1 MASADST
8 PGQHHRLSLP
18 ALLGFSLPGLAL
30 GALAVSVSVYLPH
43 YYASHVGI
51 SLAAVGGA
59 FGIVRLFDG
68 GLDPILGVTMDQSR
82 TRYGR
87 YRPWLIASAPV
98 LMLGVYLLF
107 QPPPM
112 ASMGYLFTALAVYYV
127 GISLMT
133 LAHVSWASVI
143 AGQYH
148 ERSRVFGVF
157 QMVGVSG
164 ATLILILPILLARK
178 GSSDGG
184 VSAMGWF
191 IVALA
196 PLGVLLATLR
206 TPEPIAERTHEDHLE
221 WRDYWAIVTRPDV
234 LRIFAADICLTLG
247 PGWMSAL
254 YLFYFHDSRGFG
266 AGEASRLLL
275 IYIAAGV
282 VGALTISRLAMRI
295 GKHRAQMAASTG
307 YSLGL
312 IVLTLTPK
320 GVFWPAALL
329 MFVLGLL
336 AGSFPMLDRAMMGD
350 VADAIRLEQGKRRIG
365 LLFAM
370 ITTAQKMAVGLS
382 VLLSFAVLEWIGYR
396 AKDGAANTPQAIHGL
411 ELVYLIGPVAFVM
424 LGGACYIGYSL
435 DAKRHG
441 DIRAQL
447 EARDAL
453 TLGAPILGALG
464 GEPAVPPGVVD
475 AV

>member
-1 MASADST
+1 M
-8 PGQHHRLSLP
+8 P

-43 YYASHVGI
+43 FYASHVGI

-68 GLDPILGVTMDQSR
+68 GLDPILGIFMDQSR
-82 TRYGR
+82 TRFGR

-112 ASMGYLFTALAVYYV
+112 ASMGYLFGALAVYYV

-133 LAHVSWASVI
+133 LSHVSWASVI

-164 ATLILILPILLARK
+164 ATLILVLPILLARK
-178 GSSDGG
+178 GASDAG
-184 VSAMGWF
+184 VSAMGWL

-196 PLGVLLATLR
+196 PLGVFLATLR
-206 TPEPIAERTHEDHLE
+206 TPEPIAVRTHEDHLG

-247 PGWMSAL
+247 PGWMSAM
-254 YLFYFHDSRGFG
+254 YLFYFRDSRGFG

-282 VGALTISRLAMRI
+282 VGALSISRLAMRI

-312 IVLTLTPK
+312 IVLTLLPK
-320 GVFWPAALL
+320 GAFWPAGAI

-382 VLLSFAVLEWIGYR
+382 VLLSFAALEWIGYR

-435 DAKRHG
+435 DAKRHSE
-441 DIRAQL
+441 IRAQL
-447 EARDAL
+447 EARDAI
-453 TLGAPILGALG
+453 GATVPILEGFG
-464 GEPAVPPGVVD
+464 GEPSVPTHAIDV
-475 AV
+475 A

>member
-1 MASADST
+1 MASADSSQ
-8 PGQHHRLSLP
+8 GQHHRLSLP
-18 ALLGFSLPGLAL
+18 ALLGFSLPGFAL

-43 YYASHVGI
+43 YYASHIGI

-59 FGIVRLFDG
+59 FGVVRLFDG

-82 TRYGR
+82 TRIGR
-87 YRPWLIASAPV
+87 YRPWLIVSAPV

-107 QPPPM
+107 EPPSG
-112 ASMGYLFTALAVYYV
+112 AGMGYLFAALAVYYV

-133 LAHVSWASVI
+133 LSHVSWASVI

-148 ERSRVFGVF
+148 ERSRVFGVI

-178 GSSDGG
+178 GASDGG
-184 VSAMGWF
+184 VTAMGWF

-196 PLGVLLATLR
+196 PLGVFLATLR
-206 TPEPIAERTHEDHLE
+206 TPEPIAVHTQEDHLG
-221 WRDYWAIVTRPDV
+221 WRDYWAIVSRPDV
-234 LRIFAADICLTLG
+234 LRIFAADVCLTLG

-254 YLFYFHDSRGFG
+254 YLFYFHDSRGFA

-282 VGALTISRLAMRI
+282 VGALSISRLAMAI

-312 IVLTLTPK
+312 LLLTLTPK
-320 GVFWPAALL
+320 GAFWPVAAV
-329 MFVLGLL
+329 MFGLGLL

-382 VLLSFAVLEWIGYR
+382 VLLSFAMLEWIGYR
-396 AKDGAANTPQAIHGL
+396 AKDGVANTPQAIHGL
-411 ELVYLIGPVAFVM
+411 ELVYLIGPVTFVM

-435 DAKRHG
+435 DAKRHN

-447 EARDAL
+447 EERDAL
-453 TLGAPILGALG
+453 GVTAPILDGFG
-464 GEPAVPPGVVD
+464 GEPTVPTQ
-475 AV
+475 AAEAT

>member
-1 MASADST
+1 MASADSSS
-8 PGQHHRLSLP
+8 GHHHRLSTP

-43 YYASHVGI
+43 YYASHGGI

-68 GLDPILGVTMDQSR
+68 GLDPILGVAMDQSR
-82 TRYGR
+82 TRFGR

-107 QPPPM
+107 QPPAV
-112 ASMGYLFTALAVYYV
+112 ASMGYLFAALAVYYV

-133 LAHVSWASVI
+133 LAHVSWASAV

-184 VSAMGWF
+184 VSAMGWY
-191 IVALA
+191 IVAAA
-196 PLGVLLATLR
+196 PLGVLLAILR
-206 TPEPIAERTHEDHLE
+206 TPEPIAQQTHEDHLG
-221 WRDYWAIVTRPDV
+221 WRDYWAIVSRPDV

-312 IVLTLTPK
+312 LVLTITPK
-320 GVFWPAALL
+320 AAFWPAAAI
-329 MFVLGLL
+329 MFLLGLL

-382 VLLSFAVLEWIGYR
+382 VLLSFAMLGWIGYQ

-435 DAKRHG
+435 DAKRHS
-441 DIRAQL
+441 DICAQL
-447 EARDAL
+447 EERDAL
-453 TLGAPILGALG
+453 GATAPILDGFG
-464 GEPAVPPGVVD
+464 GEPTVPTQ
-475 AV
+475 AAETA

>member
-1 MASADST
+1 M
-8 PGQHHRLSLP
+8 P
-18 ALLGFSLPGLAL
+18 ALLGFSLPGFAL

-68 GLDPILGVTMDQSR
+68 GLDPILGVAMDQSR
-82 TRYGR
+82 TRVGR
-87 YRPWLIASAPV
+87 YRPWLILSAPV
-98 LMLGVYLLF
+98 LMLGVWLLF
-107 QPPPM
+107 QPP
-112 ASMGYLFTALAVYYV
+112 AVANMGYLLMALAVYYV

-133 LAHVSWASVI
+133 LSHVSWASVI

-148 ERSRVFGVF
+148 ERSRVFGVI
-157 QMVGVSG
+157 QMIGVCG
-164 ATLILILPILLARK
+164 ATVILLLPILLARK
-178 GSSDGG
+178 GSADGG

-191 IVALA
+191 ILAMA
-196 PLGVLLATLR
+196 PLGVFLAALR
-206 TPEPIAERTHEDHLE
+206 TPEPIAVATHEDHLG
-221 WRDYWAIVTRPDV
+221 WRDYWAIVSRPDV

-247 PGWMSAL
+247 PGWMSAM
-254 YLFYFHDSRGFG
+254 YLFYFRDARGFG

-282 VGALTISRLAMRI
+282 VGAMTISRLAMRI
-295 GKHRAQMAASTG
+295 GKHRAQMIASTG

-312 IVLTLTPK
+312 LTLTLVPK
-320 GVFWPAALL
+320 AAFWPAGVV
-329 MFVLGLL
+329 MFGLGLL

-382 VLLSFAVLEWIGYR
+382 VLLSFAVLQWIGYQ
-396 AKDGAANTPQAIHGL
+396 AKDGAANTPQAIHGM
-411 ELVYLIGPVAFVM
+411 ELVYLIGPVTFVM

-447 EARDAL
+447 EERDTAL
-453 TLGAPILGALG
+453 GATAPILDGFG
-464 GEPAVPPGVVD
+464 GEPAVPTQAAGT
-475 AV
+475 A

>member
-1 MASADST
+1 MSSADNPS
-8 PGQHHRLSLP
+8 GHHHRLSLP

-68 GLDPILGVTMDQSR
+68 GLDPLLGITMDQSR
-82 TRYGR
+82 TRIGR

-107 QPPPM
+107 EPPPM
-112 ASMGYLFTALAVYYV
+112 ASMGYLFVALAVYYV

-133 LAHVSWASVI
+133 LSHVSWASVI

-157 QMVGVSG
+157 QMIGVTG

-178 GSSDGG
+178 GASGAG
-184 VSAMGWF
+184 VSAMGWC

-206 TPEPIAERTHEDHLE
+206 TPEPIAKQTHEDHLD
-221 WRDYWAIVTRPDV
+221 WRDYWAIISRPDV

-312 IVLTLTPK
+312 LLLTVTPK
-320 GVFWPAALL
+320 GAFWPAAAI
-329 MFVLGLL
+329 MFALGLL

-382 VLLSFAVLEWIGYR
+382 VLLSFAVLGWIGYQ
-396 AKDGAANTPQAIHGL
+396 AKDGAINTPQAIHGL

-447 EARDAL
+447 EERDAMAA
-453 TLGAPILGALG
+453 TAPILEGFG
-464 GEPAVPPGVVD
+464 GEPSVPTQAAGT
-475 AV
+475 A

>member
-1 MASADST
+1 MASDSPT
-8 PGQHHRLSLP
+8 PHSRLSLP
-18 ALLGFSLPGLAL
+18 ALLGFSLPGFTL
-30 GALAVSVSVYLPH
+30 GALSVSVSVYLPH
-43 YYASHVGI
+43 FYASHVGL

-59 FGIVRLFDG
+59 FGIVRLFDSA
-68 GLDPILGVTMDQSR
+68 LDPILGVTMDQSR
-82 TRYGR
+82 NRFGR
-87 YRPWLIASAPV
+87 YRPWLVASAPV

-112 ASMGYLFTALAVYYV
+112 AGMGYLFAALAVYYV

-133 LAHVSWASVI
+133 LSHVSWASVI

-148 ERSRVFGVF
+148 ERSRVFGAI
-157 QMVGVSG
+157 QTIGVTG
-164 ATLILILPILLARK
+164 ATLILLLPIALAK
-178 GSSDGG
+178 SGASDGG
-184 VSAMGWF
+184 VSAMGWV
-191 IVALA
+191 IVTAA
-196 PLGVLLATLR
+196 PLGVVLASLR
-206 TPEPIAERTHEDHLE
+206 TPEPIANQTHEDHLG
-221 WRDYWAIVTRPDV
+221 WRDYLAIVTRPDV

-254 YLFYFHDSRGFG
+254 YLFYFHDARGFG

-282 VGALTISRLAMRI
+282 VGAITISRLAMRI
-295 GKHRAQMAASTG
+295 GKHRAQMVASTG

-312 IVLTLTPK
+312 LVLTMLPK
-320 GVFWPAALL
+320 GVFWPAAAI
-329 MFVLGLL
+329 MFLLGLL

-370 ITTAQKMAVGLS
+370 ITTAQKVAVALS
-382 VLLSFAVLEWIGYR
+382 ILLSFAVLQWIGYR
-396 AKDGAANTPQAIHGL
+396 AKDGAVNTPQAIHGL
-411 ELVYLIGPVAFVM
+411 EMVYLIGPVAFVM
-424 LGGACYIGYSL
+424 LGGACYIGYKL
-435 DAKRHG
+435 DSTRHAQ
-441 DIRAQL
+441 IRAQL

-453 TLGAPILGALG
+453 EPGGSMLGGLG
-464 GEPAVPPGVVD
+464 GEQLPPGAVVD

>member
-1 MASADST
+1 MASADSS
-8 PGQHHRLSLP
+8 PGTHHRLSMP
-18 ALLGFSLPGLAL
+18 ALLGFSLPGFAL

-68 GLDPILGVTMDQSR
+68 GLDPILGVAMDQSR
-82 TRYGR
+82 TRLGR
-87 YRPWLIASAPV
+87 YRPWLILSAPV
-98 LMLGVYLLF
+98 LMLGVWLLF
-107 QPPPM
+107 QPPP
-112 ASMGYLFTALAVYYV
+112 AAGMGYLLAALAVYYV

-133 LAHVSWASVI
+133 LSHVSWASVI

-148 ERSRVFGVF
+148 ERSRVFGVI
-157 QMVGVSG
+157 QMIGVCG
-164 ATLILILPILLARK
+164 ATVILLLPILLARK
-178 GSSDGG
+178 GSADGG

-191 IVALA
+191 ILAMA
-196 PLGVLLATLR
+196 PLGVVLATLR
-206 TPEPIAERTHEDHLE
+206 TPEPIAVATHEDQVG
-221 WRDYWAIVTRPDV
+221 WRDYWAIVSRPDV

-247 PGWMSAL
+247 PGWMSAM
-254 YLFYFHDSRGFG
+254 YLFYFRDARGFG

-282 VGALTISRLAMRI
+282 IGAMTISRLAMRI
-295 GKHRAQMAASTG
+295 GKHRAQMVASTG

-312 IVLTLTPK
+312 LTLTVIPK
-320 GVFWPAALL
+320 GAFWPAGVV
-329 MFVLGLL
+329 MFGLGLL

-382 VLLSFAVLEWIGYR
+382 VLLSFAVLEWIGYQ
-396 AKDGAANTPQAIHGL
+396 AKDGAANTPQAIHGM
-411 ELVYLIGPVAFVM
+411 ELVYLVGPVTFVM
-424 LGGACYIGYSL
+424 LGGACYIGYTL
-435 DAKRHG
+435 DAKRHN
-441 DIRAQL
+441 DIRVQL

-453 TLGAPILGALG
+453 GATAPILDGFGGA
-464 GEPAVPPGVVD
+464 PSVPTQAAGT
-475 AV
+475 A

>member
-1 MASADST
+1 
-8 PGQHHRLSLP
+8 
-18 ALLGFSLPGLAL
+18 
-30 GALAVSVSVYLPH
+30 
-43 YYASHVGI
+43 
-51 SLAAVGGA
+51 
-59 FGIVRLFDG
+59 
-68 GLDPILGVTMDQSR
+68 
-82 TRYGR
+82 
-87 YRPWLIASAPV
+87 
-98 LMLGVYLLF
+98 MLGVYLLF

-112 ASMGYLFTALAVYYV
+112 AGMGYLFAALAVYYV

-133 LAHVSWASVI
+133 LAHVSWASAV

-178 GSSDGG
+178 GASDGG
-184 VSAMGWF
+184 VSAMGWY
-191 IVALA
+191 IVAAA
-196 PLGVLLATLR
+196 PLGVLLAILR
-206 TPEPIAERTHEDHLE
+206 HARADRPASAHEDHLG
-221 WRDYWAIVTRPDV
+221 WRDYWAIVSRPDV

-312 IVLTLTPK
+312 LVLTITPK
-320 GVFWPAALL
+320 AAFWPAAAI
-329 MFVLGLL
+329 MFLLGLL

-382 VLLSFAVLEWIGYR
+382 VLLSFAMLGWIGYQ

-411 ELVYLIGPVAFVM
+411 ELVYLIGPVTFVM

-435 DAKRHG
+435 DAKRHS

-447 EARDAL
+447 EERDAL
-453 TLGAPILGALG
+453 GATAPILDGFG
-464 GEPAVPPGVVD
+464 GEPTVPTQ
-475 AV
+475 AAETA

>member
-1 MASADST
+1 MASADSS
-8 PGQHHRLSLP
+8 PGHHHRLSMP
-18 ALLGFSLPGLAL
+18 ALLGFSMPGFAL

-43 YYASHVGI
+43 YYAAHVGI

-82 TRYGR
+82 SRFGR
-87 YRPWLIASAPV
+87 YRPWLAASAPV
-98 LMLGVYLLF
+98 LMLGVWLLF
-107 QPPPM
+107 EPPAA
-112 ASMGYLFTALAVYYV
+112 ASMGYLFAALAVYYV

-148 ERSRVFGVF
+148 ERSRVFGAI
-157 QMVGVSG
+157 QMVGVAG

-178 GSSDGG
+178 GAADGG
-184 VSAMGWF
+184 VSAMGGF
-191 IVALA
+191 IIAAA
-196 PLGVLLATLR
+196 PLGVILATLR
-206 TPEPIAERTHEDHLE
+206 TPEPIATRTHEDQLG

-312 IVLTLTPK
+312 IVLTMTPK
-320 GVFWPAALL
+320 GVFWPVAVV

-411 ELVYLIGPVAFVM
+411 ELVYLIGPVTFVM

-435 DAKRHG
+435 DAKRHNE
-441 DIRAQL
+441 IRLQL
-447 EARDAL
+447 AERDAMNPA
-453 TLGAPILGALG
+453 APILEGLG
-464 GEPAVPPGVVD
+464 GEQGLPTHVTGTA
-475 AV
+475 

>member
-1 MASADST
+1 MAPADSS
-8 PGQHHRLSLP
+8 PGHHHRLSMP

-82 TRYGR
+82 TRFGR

-112 ASMGYLFTALAVYYV
+112 ATMGYLFAALAVYYV

-196 PLGVLLATLR
+196 PLGVFLATLR
-206 TPEPIAERTHEDHLE
+206 TPEPIAKQTHEDHLD
-221 WRDYWAIVTRPDV
+221 WRDYWAIISRPDV

-275 IYIAAGV
+275 VYIAAGV
-282 VGALTISRLAMRI
+282 AGALTISRLAMRI

-312 IVLTLTPK
+312 LLLTLTPK
-320 GVFWPAALL
+320 GAFWPAAAV
-329 MFVLGLL
+329 MFLLGLL

-382 VLLSFAVLEWIGYR
+382 VLLSFAVLGWIGYQ
-396 AKDGAANTPQAIHGL
+396 AKDGATNTPQAIHGL

-435 DAKRHG
+435 DAKRHS

-447 EARDAL
+447 AERDAL
-453 TLGAPILGALG
+453 SATAPILEGLG
-464 GEPAVPPGVVD
+464 GEPTVQAPVTGT
-475 AV
+475 A